1 MSPELCYATGI
12 ILAAIMGG
20 VMANSFA
27 KEHGWRKILPLAIV
41 LSLGTGIAIGWA
53 LTGEFNLISISSG
66 GTPNQ

>member
-12 ILAAIMGG
+12 VLAGIMGG

-27 KEHGWRKILPLAIV
+27 KEHGWRKVLPWAIV
-41 LSLGTGIAIGWA
+41 LSLGIGVAIGWA
-53 LTGEFNLISISSG
+53 LVGEFNLISISSG